1 MQELRGKVAVIT
13 GAASGIGLAV
23 AKGCA
28 AEGMKV
34 VLADVEEK
42 ALDGAVSEITGSGA
56 EAIGVATDVS
66 KWEQVDALAERAY
79 SEFGAVHLVHNNAGV
94 GAGGLMWELSDA
106 DWQWVLGVNLWGVIY
121 GIRAFVPRM
130 IAGGEDAH
138 VVNTASMA
146 GLTTPP
152 FMGPYNVSKHSVVAI
167 SEGLHKELAMTG
179 AKVKVSVL
187 CPGFVNTR
195 IGESSRN
202 RPDELQGERTEVQDL
217 MRGDMFR
224 QLLESGLTPETVAEH
239 VVDAVKADRFY
250 VLTHEDMKDSIRTRM
265 EDILEGRNPGTT
277 SFL

>member
-1 MQELRGKVAVIT
+1 
-13 GAASGIGLAV
+13 
-23 AKGCA
+23 
-28 AEGMKV
+28 

-42 ALDGAVSEITGSGA
+42 ALQQAVEGLTGGGT
-56 EAIGVATDVS
+56 EAVGVVTDVS

-79 SEFGAVHLVHNNAGV
+79 AEFGAVHLVHNNAGV

-130 IAGGEDAH
+130 IASGEEAH

-202 RPDELQGERTEVQDL
+202 RPDELQGGGDGQVQDL
-217 MRGDMFR
+217 MRGEMFR
-224 QLLESGLTPETVAEH
+224 QLLESGLTPDEVAGH
-239 VVDAVKADRFY
+239 VMDAVKADRFY
-250 VLTHEDMKDSIRTRM
+250 ILTHPDMKDSIRSRM
-265 EDILEGRNPGTT
+265 EGILAEENPGTT